1 MSQMKIPPAEMEILR
16 YIMEHQP
23 ISVRGVAEHVAET
36 KGHTRT
42 TVLNLMERLR
52 QKGYL
57 DRKQKEGVYRY
68 WPTMDR
74 SQLMRMQVR
83 HFVTQSL
90 GGSIEPFMVYLTEE
104 ADVDDQELEEL
115 KQVVSRLDARRADN
129 MTEE

>member
-1 MSQMKIPPAEMEILR
+1 MSELKIPPAEMEILR

-57 DRKQKEGVYRY
+57 DRKQKEGIYRY
-68 WPTMDR
+68 WPTMER

-83 HFVTQSL
+83 DFVSRSL

-104 ADVDDQELEEL
+104 ADVDDQEHAEL
-115 KQVVSRLDARRADN
+115 NQHV
-129 MTEE
+129 